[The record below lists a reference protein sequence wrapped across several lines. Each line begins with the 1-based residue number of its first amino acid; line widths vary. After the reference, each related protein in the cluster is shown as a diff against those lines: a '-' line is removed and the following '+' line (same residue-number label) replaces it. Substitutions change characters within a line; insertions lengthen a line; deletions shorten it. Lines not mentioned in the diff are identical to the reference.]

1 MVNHVSTGSW
11 VNKIAPFPLLINIGQ
26 PWGLPRWLRGNKS
39 AYQCRR
45 HRRHGFSSWVGKIP
59 WRRKWQ
65 PTLVFLPEKFH
76 GQRILVGCRPW
87 AFEELTHSKR
97 PLMLWK
103 IEGRR
108 KRGWQRMRWLDSIT
122 DLWTWVLVNSS
133 SWWWT
138 GMPGV
143 LWSMGSQRVGHDW
156 ATELNWNEPQAI
168 VERFAS
174 QRTPLPLFE
183 WKKSIISSSLPMQR
197 AQLQRKQEVFHKVLL
212 PFLLFLYHK
221 MILKFLINSDVK
233 I

>member
-1 MVNHVSTGSW
+1 MLLNLVLEKTLESPLDCKEVQPVHPKGDQSW
-11 VNKIAPFPLLINIGQ
+11 VFIGRTMLKLKVQ
-26 PWGLPRWLRGNKS
+26 YFGHLM
-39 AYQCRR
+39 
-45 HRRHGFSSWVGKIP
+45 
-59 WRRKWQ
+59 WRADS
-65 PTLVFLPEKFH
+65 FEK
-76 GQRILVGCRPW
+76 
-87 AFEELTHSKR
+87 T
-97 PLMLWK
+97 LMLWK

-156 ATELNWNEPQAI
+156 VTELKWTEPQDI

-221 MILKFLINSDVK
+221 LI
-233 I
+233 